1 MTKETK
7 NKIIAIAVVSVIS
20 IVIITTAIITK
31 MDLAIILATTILSE
45 IAMLIVLSTLFDKK
59 QIKEIDKK
67 KETEPKVQQEET
79 TNVTT
84 TIEIGK
90 EPERQEPKKEQI
102 SNEKEQKIKN
112 KKQNKKRSNKV
123 IVLNIIKYILFGLFA
138 INLVLT
144 IAFYLTVI
152 LMYLSTLTLLI
163 AIIELI
169 FAIYIERKVQSIKQN
184 ILLNEILENIKKKEN

>member
-1 MTKETK
+1 
-7 NKIIAIAVVSVIS
+7 
-20 IVIITTAIITK
+20 

-67 KETEPKVQQEET
+67 KETEPKVKQEET

-84 TIEIGK
+84 SIEIEK
-90 EPERQEPKKEQI
+90 EPERQEPKKAQI
-102 SNEKEQKIKN
+102 SNEKKQKNKA
-112 KKQNKKRSNKV
+112 KKQNTKRSNKV
-123 IVLNIIKYILFGLFA
+123 ITLNIIKYILFGLFA

-144 IAFYLTVI
+144 IVFYLTVI

-163 AIIELI
+163 ATIELI